1 MDGWSD
7 GLVDWC
13 KSRFKNDV
21 DVAIGKTRDRIFAC
35 ISRFG
40 VAIGAA
46 AAIEQFIFRS
56 RQFLQKKLPQ
66 SANIAAI

>member
-13 KSRFKNDV
+13 KSSFKNDV

-35 ISRFG
+35 ISFG
-40 VAIGAA
+40 AAIGAA
-46 AAIEQFIFRS
+46 ARIKQFILRS
-56 RQFLQKKLPQ
+56 RQFLRKK
-66 SANIAAI
+66 IAVN